1 MAYMQ
6 ISSTNAGLMAGS
18 GMSVALSTARRP
30 TTEQPA
36 TTHTDVSSAV
46 NARALQQI
54 ASPVVPTNTSV
65 NAANDA
71 DASRALVLARQREE
85 VDGLQGNLQAGR
97 LGNEAV
103 AQRAI
108 MEYDN
113 VATQEQRFE
122 LISVLAG
129 IDVFA

>member
-1 MAYMQ
+1 MAHMQ

-18 GMSVALSTARRP
+18 GLSVALSTTRRP
-30 TTEQPA
+30 VAEPPA
-36 TTHTDVSSAV
+36 TAHTDVSSAV

-54 ASPVVPTNTSV
+54 APPVAPTNTSV

-71 DASRALVLARQREE
+71 DASHALVLARQREG
-85 VDGLQGNLQAGR
+85 VDGLQSNLQAGR